1 MKFNVKVDEKQV
13 TEYFEKIDYLKGL
26 ILKAKP
32 ELVEEYQAL
41 LEQYKMNLENIII
54 ARGNVWT

>member
-54 ARGNVWT
+54 ARGNV

>member
-1 MKFNVKVDEKQV
+1 MKFNVNVNEGQV
-13 TEYFEKIDYLKGL
+13 TNYFETIDYLKGL

-41 LEQYKMNLENIII
+41 LGQYEMNLENIII
-54 ARGNVWT
+54 TRG

>member
-13 TEYFEKIDYLKGL
+13 TEYFETIDYLKGL

-32 ELVEEYQAL
+32 DLVEEYQAL

-54 ARGNVWT
+54 ARG